1 MPEEHE
7 VNENIERLRTTEVDT
22 GASDEPKKSLL
33 DKVLGTSEDELHPW
47 EEVVLP
53 SRGLYY
59 DGEVPGGVV
68 EVKPMGLYADKV
80 LTTQRLV
87 RSGEALEYIFK
98 KYVKLPGDFDH
109 SNLLDD
115 DRSFLLYY
123 LRGISHGNHY
133 EFLLTC
139 PHCGAASDHEYDLNE
154 LYETVTPPNPEIGEE
169 PFTVKLPG
177 LSEACGEDF
186 CVKVRFL
193 RGYDTAAMLGTTKPS
208 QGLPGRARSRK
219 KKDWRSKGGSD
230 KIRDR
235 GDTLDETL
243 ERNINRIIV
252 EAAGESNRGR
262 IKQLVDRMSSTDIN
276 AIVDFLRE
284 NSPGVDTSIETDC
297 TACGTIIVTPL
308 PITASFFRPQKR
320 RALRE

>member
-7 VNENIERLRTTEVDT
+7 ITENIERQMN
-22 GASDEPKKSLL
+22 SDLNPKKSKKSLL

-87 RSGEALEYIFK
+87 RSGEALEYIFR
-98 KYVKLPGDFDH
+98 KYVKLPNDFNH
-109 SNLLDD
+109 LNLLDD

-123 LRGISHGNHY
+123 LRGITHGNHY

-139 PHCGAASDHEYDLNE
+139 PHCGAASNHEYDLNE
-154 LYETVTPPNPEIGEE
+154 LYETVTPPNPDIGEE
-169 PFTVKLPG
+169 PFLVRLPD
-177 LSEACGEDF
+177 LSELCGEDF
-186 CVKVRFL
+186 CVRVRFL
-193 RGYDTAAMLGTTKPS
+193 RGYDTAEMLGTTKPS
-208 QGLPGRARSRK
+208 HGMPGRARSRK
-219 KKDWRSKGGSD
+219 KQDWRNKSSED

-235 GDTLDETL
+235 GESLDETL

-252 EAAGESNRGR
+252 DADGETDRGR
-262 IKQLVDRMSSTDIN
+262 VRKLVDKMSSADIN
-276 AIVDFLRE
+276 SIVEFLRD

-297 TACGTIIVTPL
+297 TACGTVIVTPL
-308 PITASFFRPQKR
+308 PITASFFRPQKSR
-320 RALRE
+320 TARE